1 MSHEIWKKQGHQ
13 RKNWDEKTIF
23 QKYWYYLQPL
33 GKFFIN
39 TIMQPLPFASIFKV
53 YSGIIILFLILV
65 PILHFVVACLI
76 TYGVFQYFVES
87 TFETKFPR
95 SWNLLDLV
103 KYIYNFEVK
112 NPHQQ
117 YFVNLYF
124 ARWRVM
130 ITAITSSLDYL
141 RLTFCLLNE
150 LFE

>member
-1 MSHEIWKKQGHQ
+1 MKFGKNKDISEKIGMRKQFF
-13 RKNWDEKTIF
+13 KNI
-23 QKYWYYLQPL
+23 
-33 GKFFIN
+33 
-39 TIMQPLPFASIFKV
+39 
-53 YSGIIILFLILV
+53 V

-141 RLTFCLLNE
+141 RLTFCLLNGFKY
-150 LFE
+150 LNFPNL